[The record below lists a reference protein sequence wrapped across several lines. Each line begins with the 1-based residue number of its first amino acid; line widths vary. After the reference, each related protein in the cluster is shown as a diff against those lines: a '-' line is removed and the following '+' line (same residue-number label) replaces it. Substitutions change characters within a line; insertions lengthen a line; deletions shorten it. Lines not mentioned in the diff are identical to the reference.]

1 MKGDLSFSHLVSLQ
15 AALCRYCDSRRSYTQ
30 GEFPTSPGGRPPLRS
45 FVWISGLYCLDV
57 MEFNDAMGVG
67 DVGEWLIEKGF
78 STDIQEAFKSTFLC
92 DYIFLCVECTT

>member
-1 MKGDLSFSHLVSLQ
+1 
-15 AALCRYCDSRRSYTQ
+15 
-30 GEFPTSPGGRPPLRS
+30 
-45 FVWISGLYCLDV
+45 

-92 DYIFLCVECTT
+92 DYIFLCVECDHMSEQCDHGGKHYST